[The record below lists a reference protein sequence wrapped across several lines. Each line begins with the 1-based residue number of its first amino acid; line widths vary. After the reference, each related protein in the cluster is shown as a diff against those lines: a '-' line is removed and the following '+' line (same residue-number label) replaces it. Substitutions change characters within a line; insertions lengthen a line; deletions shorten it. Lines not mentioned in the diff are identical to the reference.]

1 MKTFQSSFTLSK
13 GIHDVLVFRIPNTC
27 MSSVFQGKLDSGFQ
41 SLVGFRIP
49 RAVFRIPRPKIPD
62 STRKNFPDSLTGA
75 SSCYLMKLAS
85 EAIFLEK
92 TLK

>member
-1 MKTFQSSFTLSK
+1 MITFQSSFTLSK

-27 MSSVFQGKLDSGFQ
+27 MSSVCQGKLDSGFQ

-62 STRKNFPDSLTGA
+62 STRKNFPDSLTGETCLR
-75 SSCYLMKLAS
+75 SNLRGENVEINLSR
-85 EAIFLEK
+85 
-92 TLK
+92 